1 MEKKLNYTFYDNGA
15 GFWVE
20 VEHHPVVMFSSLGKA
35 WEHIRML
42 VNAGYGD
49 FTVGKHEVPAKDWV
63 DNMERLGFLD

>member
-1 MEKKLNYTFYDNGA
+1 
-15 GFWVE
+15 
-20 VEHHPVVMFSSLGKA
+20 MFSSLGKA